1 MTFEP
6 LPEEI
11 QRTFKE
17 ARKQRRRFL
26 MKYKYGPMI
35 AALLVIISMVFAY
48 TDNSTCLKLPYVKT
62 TSN

>member
-17 ARKQRRRFL
+17 ARKRRRRFL
-26 MKYKYGPMI
+26 MKYEYGLMF
-35 AALLVIISMVFAY
+35 AALFGIILMVFAY
-48 TDNSTCLKLPYVKT
+48 NDNSTCLKLPYVKT